1 MVPLARCL
9 SGQETIVRQR
19 DLDPVEV
26 LLRVDARFRVA
37 LHKSRDSVL
46 DYPDPFQ
53 FWTEMMER

>member
-9 SGQETIVRQR
+9 SGQETIVRR

-37 LHKSRDSVL
+37 LHKSRDRQRVGLSRLLPVL
-46 DYPDPFQ
+46 D
-53 FWTEMMER
+53 